1 MGGIGR
7 AFARRARALGMTI
20 VYHNRNRL
28 SPDLEDGA
36 SYVSSLDELLSTS
49 DVVSLNLPL
58 NAKTRHTIGRE
69 QFKRMKKSAILINTA
84 RGPVVDEKALV
95 DALEQGEIAG
105 CGLDVYENEPKI
117 EEGLVKLERE
127 GKAFLLPHVGYV
139 LPLSF
144 LRVRTTVPV
153 LTGACYQD
161 LDCRDSARDGECVL
175 APTRHGIQDG
185 KIRILGSGAEG
196 AILMQRDRQE
206 SVDVQCVLLSRV
218 GQELRRA

>member
-36 SYVSSLDELLSTS
+36 TYVSSLDELLSTS

-58 NAKTRHTIGRE
+58 NAKTRHTIGEE

-95 DALEQGEIAG
+95 DALEHGEISG

-117 EEGLVKLERE
+117 EEGLIKLERE

-144 LRVRTTVPV
+144 LRVRTRYRYLQVFAFRTLTVE
-153 LTGACYQD
+153 T
-161 LDCRDSARDGECVL
+161 
-175 APTRHGIQDG
+175 
-185 KIRILGSGAEG
+185 
-196 AILMQRDRQE
+196 QREME
-206 SVDVQCVLLSRV
+206 SVC
-218 GQELRRA
+218 LRQLDTGFKTGKFAFWVPEQKGRF